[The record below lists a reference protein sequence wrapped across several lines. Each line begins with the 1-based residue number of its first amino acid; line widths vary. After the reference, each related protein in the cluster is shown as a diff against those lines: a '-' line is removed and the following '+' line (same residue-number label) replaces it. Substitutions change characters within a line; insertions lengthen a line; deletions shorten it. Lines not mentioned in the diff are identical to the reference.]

1 MKIAFIATIFG
12 SAAAFTA
19 KTSIQHA
26 TSTVSNTLLKAVE
39 LAPEPEGGEELT
51 KVSETSL
58 PGSRMKNMGL
68 VEEDNPDGDIY
79 NFWLTAVAKGDEI
92 KQLRIQTEKEASK
105 KANFP
110 GFRKGQIPPYAQPKM
125 TMFAI
130 QEAVIKTCEA
140 SLEAYG
146 LQSLQGSQGEVN
158 VNEDMQE
165 VCKGYKLG
173 NDIPFTATYKGKF
186 DASAQAS
193 LEDIAVAS
201 AAEDLVVDVETVPE

>member
-1 MKIAFIATIFG
+1 
-12 SAAAFTA
+12 
-19 KTSIQHA
+19 
-26 TSTVSNTLLKAVE
+26 
-39 LAPEPEGGEELT
+39 
-51 KVSETSL
+51 
-58 PGSRMKNMGL
+58 
-68 VEEDNPDGDIY
+68 
-79 NFWLTAVAKGDEI
+79 
-92 KQLRIQTEKEASK
+92 
-105 KANFP
+105 
-110 GFRKGQIPPYAQPKM
+110 M
-125 TMFAI
+125 TG
-130 QEAVIKTCEA
+130 EA

-201 AAEDLVVDVETVPE
+201 AAEDVVVDVETVPE